1 MDRKHELLNKYFGY
15 KDFRPGQ
22 LELID
27 AVLSGRDVFGIMP
40 TGGGK
45 SMCYQLPALMMKG
58 ITIVISPLI
67 SLMKDQVLA
76 LKNAGISAAYINS
89 SLTIEQLRKVYGYM
103 SDRRYK
109 IVYVAPERLFT
120 EGFLSTVAKLDVSF
134 VAVDEAHC
142 ISQWGQDFRPGY
154 LRIPQ
159 FIDSLPCRP
168 VISAFT
174 ATATKDVGEDIE
186 RLLGLKDP
194 FRTVTGFDRPNLYFD
209 VLRPGSKTDKL
220 ISLISER
227 KDKSGIVYCSTR
239 KDVEKIT
246 ETLHEKGFAVTR
258 YHAGLTDEERRT
270 NQDDFIFDRKNII
283 VATNAFGMGI
293 DKSNVSYVI
302 HYNMPKS
309 PEAYYQEAGR
319 AGRDG
324 ENAECILLF
333 SPKDITTAKFLINN
347 SSENEEL
354 TEEEKNAVIEGDL
367 NRLDRM
373 ITYSNTTSCLRAYML
388 RYFGQSPESFCG
400 NCGNCKNESETVDI
414 TKEAQMILSC
424 VKRVK
429 EHLGYTPG
437 ETFIIKILRESRDK
451 RITESGLE
459 KISTYGIMKDSS
471 AEYVRQV
478 FDRLLFDGYLSKNE
492 FDGVILTEKS
502 KAVLFESEN
511 VYMTVRKIREK
522 NKMSK
527 ISSAKS
533 IDIGDAG
540 LYDILRAV
548 RMRIAKQ
555 EKVPAY
561 IIFSNLTLQ
570 DMAAKAPE
578 TIEEFLEVSGVGQVK
593 AELYGE
599 IFTEEIKKY
608 LSSNQ

>member
-1 MDRKHELLNKYFGY
+1 MDRKHELLSRYFGY
-15 KDFRPGQ
+15 NNFRPAQ
-22 LELID
+22 EELID
-27 AVLSGRDVFGIMP
+27 TVLSGRDAFGIMP

-45 SMCYQLPALMMKG
+45 SICYQLPALMMKG

-76 LKNAGISAAYINS
+76 LKKAGISAAYINS
-89 SLTIEQLRKVYGYM
+89 SLTFEQLKKVYGYM
-103 SDRRYK
+103 GEKRYK

-120 EGFLSTVAKLDVSF
+120 EGFTATVAKLDISF

-154 LRIPQ
+154 LKIPQ
-159 FIDSLPCRP
+159 FIDSLPHRP

-174 ATATKDVGEDIE
+174 ATATKSVQEDIE
-186 RLLGLKDP
+186 RLLCLKNP
-194 FRTVTGFDRPNLYFD
+194 HKIITGFDRPNLYFD
-209 VLRPGSKTDKL
+209 VLRPGNKTDKL

-227 KDKSGIVYCSTR
+227 KDKNGIIYCSTR
-239 KDVEKIT
+239 KDVEKVT
-246 ETLHEKGFAVTR
+246 DELSAKGFSVTR
-258 YHAGLTDEERRT
+258 YHAGLSDEERIS

-324 ENAECILLF
+324 EDAECILLF
-333 SPKDITTAKFLINN
+333 APKDITTAKFLINN

-354 TEEEKNAVIEGDL
+354 TDEERAAVIEGDL

-373 ITYSNTTSCLRAYML
+373 ITYSNTSSCLRAYML
-388 RYFGQSPESFCG
+388 KYFGQPTEGFCG
-400 NCGNCKNESETVDI
+400 NCGNCKNESEIVDI
-414 TKEAQMILSC
+414 TKEAQKILSC
-424 VKRVK
+424 VKKVNA
-429 EHLGYTPG
+429 HLGYTPG
-437 ETFIIKILRESRDK
+437 ETFIIKVLRGSQDKKILE
-451 RITESGLE
+451 TGLD
-459 KISTYGIMKDSS
+459 KISTYGIMAEHSS
-471 AEYVRQV
+471 DYTRRIADTLIFY
-478 FDRLLFDGYLSKNE
+478 GYLAKNE
-492 FDGVILTEKS
+492 YDGIVLTH
-502 KAVLFESEN
+502 KANGVLYEGDT
-511 VYMTVRKIREK
+511 VHMTVRKEK
-522 NKMSK
+522 EKTVRKASK
-527 ISSAKS
+527 NT
-533 IDIGDAG
+533 IDIGDTG

-578 TIEEFLEVSGVGQVK
+578 TLEEFMNITGVGKVK

-608 LSSNQ
+608 KAR

>member
-22 LELID
+22 NELID

-45 SMCYQLPALMMKG
+45 SICYQLPALMMKG

-103 SDRRYK
+103 SERRYK

-120 EGFLSTVAKLDVSF
+120 EGFTATVKKLDISF

-142 ISQWGQDFRPGY
+142 ISQWGQDFRPAY
-154 LRIPQ
+154 LKIPR
-159 FIDSLPCRP
+159 FIASLPVRP

-174 ATATKDVGEDIE
+174 ATATTEVSEDIV
-186 RLLGLKDP
+186 RLLELNNPYKA
-194 FRTVTGFDRPNLYFD
+194 VTGFDRPNLSFD
-209 VLRPGSKTDKL
+209 VLRPGNKSQTL

-227 KDKSGIVYCSTR
+227 KDKSAIVYCSTR
-239 KDVEKIT
+239 KDVEKVT
-246 ETLHEKGFAVTR
+246 EILAEKDFSVTR
-258 YHAGLTDEERRT
+258 YHAGLSDEERIR

-324 ENAECILLF
+324 AEAECILLF
-333 SPKDITTAKFLINN
+333 APKDITTAKFLINN

-354 TEEEKNAVIEGDL
+354 TEEERAAVTEGDL
-367 NRLDRM
+367 RRLDRM
-373 ITYSNTTSCLRAYML
+373 ITYSNTSTCLRAYML
-388 RYFGQSPESFCG
+388 RYFGQQHGDFCG
-400 NCGNCKNESETVDI
+400 NCGNCKNESEIINI
-414 TKEAQMILSC
+414 TEQAQKILSC

-429 EHLGYTPG
+429 LHLGYTPG
-437 ETFIIKILRESRDK
+437 ETFLIKILKGSQEK
-451 RITESGLE
+451 KILETGLD
-459 KISTYGIMKDSS
+459 KISTYGIMKEESQDNI
-471 AEYVRQV
+471 RLI
-478 FDRLLFDGYLSKNE
+478 FDRLLFDGYLAKNE
-492 FDGVILTEKS
+492 FDGVIPTR
-502 KAVLFESEN
+502 KADSVLFDSESIF
-511 VYMTVRKIREK
+511 MTVRKK
-522 NKMSK
+522 KKTAASSK
-527 ISSAKS
+527 KG

-540 LYDILRAV
+540 LYDMLRAV
-548 RMRIAKQ
+548 RMRLAKQ

-561 IIFSNLTLQ
+561 IIFSNATLQ
-570 DMAAKAPE
+570 DMAEKAPE
-578 TIEEFLEVSGVGQVK
+578 TIEEFLEVNGVGNAK
-593 AELYGE
+593 AQLYGD
-599 IFTEEIKKY
+599 IFISEIKKY
-608 LSSNQ
+608 KSS

>member
-22 LELID
+22 NELID
-27 AVLSGRDVFGIMP
+27 TVLSGRDVFGIMP

-45 SMCYQLPALMMKG
+45 SICYQLPALMMKG

-103 SDRRYK
+103 SERRYK

-120 EGFLSTVAKLDVSF
+120 EGFTATIKKLDISF
-134 VAVDEAHC
+134 IAVDEAHC
-142 ISQWGQDFRPGY
+142 ISQWGQDFRPAY
-154 LRIPQ
+154 LKIPQ
-159 FIDSLPCRP
+159 FIASLPVRP

-174 ATATKDVGEDIE
+174 ATATKEVSEDIV
-186 RLLGLKDP
+186 RLLELKNP
-194 FRTVTGFDRPNLYFD
+194 YKTVTGFDRPNLSFD
-209 VLRPGSKTDKL
+209 VLRPGNKAQTL

-227 KDKSGIVYCSTR
+227 KNKSGIVYCSTR
-239 KDVEKIT
+239 KDVEKVT
-246 ETLHEKGFAVTR
+246 EILSEKGFAVTR
-258 YHAGLTDEERRT
+258 YHAGLSDEERIR

-324 ENAECILLF
+324 ADAECILLF
-333 SPKDITTAKFLINN
+333 APKDITTARFLINN

-354 TEEEKNAVIEGDL
+354 TEEERAAVTEGDL
-367 NRLDRM
+367 RRLDSM
-373 ITYSNTTSCLRAYML
+373 VTYSNTSGCLRAYML
-388 RYFGQSPESFCG
+388 RYFGQQQRDFCG
-400 NCGNCKNESETVDI
+400 NCGNCKNESEIINI
-414 TKEAQMILSC
+414 TEQAQKILSC

-429 EHLGYTPG
+429 LHLGYTPG
-437 ETFIIKILRESRDK
+437 ETFLIKILKGSQEK
-451 RITESGLE
+451 KILKTGLD
-459 KISTYGIMKDSS
+459 KISTYGIMKDESQDNI
-471 AEYVRQV
+471 RLI
-478 FDRLLFDGYLSKNE
+478 FDRLLFEGYLTKNE
-492 FDGVILTEKS
+492 FDGVILTR
-502 KAVLFESEN
+502 KADSVLFDNESIF
-511 VYMTVRKIREK
+511 MTVRKK
-522 NKMSK
+522 KKTSSSSK
-527 ISSAKS
+527 PG

-548 RMRIAKQ
+548 RMRLAKQ

-561 IIFSNLTLQ
+561 IIFSNATLQ
-570 DMAAKAPE
+570 DMAEKAPE
-578 TIEEFLEVSGVGQVK
+578 TIEEFMEVNGVGNAK

-599 IFTEEIKKY
+599 IFINEIKKY
-608 LSSNQ
+608 KSS